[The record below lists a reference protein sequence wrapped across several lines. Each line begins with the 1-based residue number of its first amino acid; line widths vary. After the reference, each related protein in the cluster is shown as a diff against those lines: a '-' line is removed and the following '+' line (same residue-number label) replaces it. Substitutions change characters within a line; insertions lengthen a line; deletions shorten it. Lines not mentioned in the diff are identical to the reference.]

1 MTQHG
6 DMDDGGDNATTTTIP
21 IGDSAVGLRISTA
34 ALVGD
39 GDERDGIKLCVGAG
53 SVSGSVT
60 MTKATAEK
68 LCEALER
75 ALAAE

>member
-1 MTQHG
+1 MTQQG
-6 DMDDGGDNATTTTIP
+6 DVRGGDDTATTTTIP

-34 ALVGD
+34 TLVSD
-39 GDERDGIKLCVGAG
+39 GDERDGVKLCVGAG

-60 MTKATAEK
+60 MRQETAEK

>member
-21 IGDSAVGLRISTA
+21 IGDSAVGLRISTTT
-34 ALVGD
+34 LVSD
-39 GDERDGIKLCVGAG
+39 GDERDGVKLCVGAG

-60 MTKATAEK
+60 MQTATAKK
-68 LCEALER
+68 LCAALER
-75 ALAAE
+75 ALDAE